1 MLRTSF
7 LFVFFFK
14 EATIAKIYSALNLK
28 PSDRFTSIAVFL
40 FKVVKLIC
48 FNIDLF

>member
-7 LFVFFFK
+7 LFIVFFFK

-40 FKVVKLIC
+40 FKVVKLI
-48 FNIDLF
+48 FVLI

>member
-7 LFVFFFK
+7 LFIVFFK

-40 FKVVKLIC
+40 FKVVKLI
-48 FNIDLF
+48 FVLI